1 MMGGFAY
8 VLYLQFVAMLSY
20 EQITYSQG
28 LADDINS
35 DTTITSLRL
44 AVSID
49 GVDLTANTKKFIYKL
64 YQNSIVT
71 VNGRPTQVKS

>member
-1 MMGGFAY
+1 MF
-8 VLYLQFVAMLSY
+8 SY

-28 LADDINS
+28 LSDDINS
-35 DTTITSLRL
+35 DTTITDLRM

-49 GVDLTANTKKFIYKL
+49 GVDLTANTKKFIYTL

-71 VNGRPTQVKS
+71 VNGVPTQVKTNIALSPCQLSDW